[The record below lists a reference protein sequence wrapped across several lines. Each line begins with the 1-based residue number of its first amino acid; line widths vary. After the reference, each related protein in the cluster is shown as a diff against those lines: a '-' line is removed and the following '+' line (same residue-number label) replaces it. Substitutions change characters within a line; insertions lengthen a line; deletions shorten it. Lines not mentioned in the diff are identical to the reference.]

1 MASKTLTATAIAD
14 ELMTA
19 MTRLR
24 ARLRS
29 ESTPSDMRWTWSQL
43 AALGRLVNDGP
54 TTMTD
59 LALAEHV
66 RRQSM
71 AETVAGLRADGLVE
85 SQPDPTDGRKVLLAA
100 TRKGRDLLEG
110 IPAAREAWL
119 GIVINEMLD
128 REEQQTLREA
138 AAIMNRLADSSAEP
152 MSSSG
157 SSPRYSHGTR

>member
-1 MASKTLTATAIAD
+1 MASKTLTATAIAT

-19 MTRLR
+19 MIRLR

-29 ESTPSDMRWTWSQL
+29 ESAPSDMRWTWSQL
-43 AALGRLVNDGP
+43 AALGRIVEDGP

-85 SQPDPTDGRKVLLAA
+85 SQPDPADGRKVLLAA
-100 TRKGRDLLEG
+100 TQKGRDLHKS

-119 GIVINEMLD
+119 GITMDAMLD
-128 REEQQTLREA
+128 PEEQETLREA
-138 AAIMNRLADSSAEP
+138 AAIMNRLADS
-152 MSSSG
+152 
-157 SSPRYSHGTR
+157 TRP

>member
-1 MASKTLTATAIAD
+1 MAGKTLSATAVAI

-19 MTRLR
+19 MSRLR

-43 AALGRLVNDGP
+43 AALGRVVEDGP
-54 TTMTD
+54 TTITD

-71 AETVAGLRADGLVE
+71 AETVARLRTDGLVE

-100 TRKGRDLLEG
+100 TAKGRDLLKT

-119 GIVINEMLD
+119 GIVMSTMLD
-128 REEQQTLREA
+128 REEQQTLHKA
-138 AAIMNRLADSSAEP
+138 AAIMNRLADSAAEP
-152 MSSSG
+152 MSPVSG
-157 SSPRYSHGTR
+157 RRYSGAAR

>member
-1 MASKTLTATAIAD
+1 MASKTLTATAIAA

-43 AALGRLVNDGP
+43 AALGRIVEDGP

-85 SQPDPTDGRKVLLAA
+85 SQPDPADGRKVLLVA
-100 TRKGRDLLEG
+100 TAKGRDLLKG

-119 GIVINEMLD
+119 GIVMNGMLD
-128 REEQQTLREA
+128 REEQQTLCKA
-138 AAIMNRLADSSAEP
+138 AAIMNRLADSGAEP
-152 MSSSG
+152 MSSSDG
-157 SSPRYSHGTR
+157 SRRYSHGAR